1 MTETLKAGVLGFFAF
16 IVLDGLWLGVVMK
29 NFYREQLSPI
39 ARMANGAMSPI
50 WSVAAL
56 VYVLMGFG
64 VAIFVLPRAT
74 SAASAAGFGALFG
87 LATFGLYDLTNYS
100 TLTQWPLAVTLV
112 DITWGMITCAIGSAV
127 VWSIVGR

>member
-1 MTETLKAGVLGFFAF
+1 MDTLKAGVLGFFAF

-29 NFYREQLSPI
+29 NFYREQLAPI
-39 ARMANGAMSPI
+39 ARMANGVMAPI

-64 VAIFVLPRAT
+64 VAVFVLPRAT
-74 SAASAAGFGALFG
+74 STASAAGFGALFG

-112 DITWGMITCAIGSAV
+112 DITWGMTTCAIGSV
-127 VWSIVGR
+127 IVWSVAGR

>member
-1 MTETLKAGVLGFFAF
+1 MTETLKAGVLGFLAF

>member
-1 MTETLKAGVLGFFAF
+1 MNTLKAGVLGFFAF

-29 NFYREQLSPI
+29 NFYREQLAPI
-39 ARMANGAMSPI
+39 ARMANGVMAPI

-64 VAIFVLPRAT
+64 VAVFVLPRAT

-100 TLTQWPLAVTLV
+100 TLTQWPLAVTFV
-112 DITWGMITCAIGSAV
+112 DITWGMTTCAIGSV
-127 VWSIVGR
+127 IVWSVAGR